1 MNDIKLMPDKYN
13 KNKSGDS
20 GPKLSMENIS
30 QLGERLTSKGSLW
43 FGLSIFFLIATVLIS
58 LGLWGYKISLVQGEE
73 KLDKRIGEI
82 NSQRDLEFES
92 KLTDLK
98 EKIEGAR
105 SILGNRVYPSAV
117 FSLIEELTI
126 PGIQFSE
133 LSLDIA
139 RGQVILMVE
148 ANTFDALAKQ
158 IVIFEEDERVEDI
171 NLTSANLNE
180 LGKATSKIDIKLKT
194 NIFYE

>member
-105 SILGNRVYPSAV
+105 SILGNRVYPSSV

-148 ANTFDALAKQ
+148 ANTFGALAKQ
-158 IVIFEEDERVEDI
+158 IVVFEEDERVEDI